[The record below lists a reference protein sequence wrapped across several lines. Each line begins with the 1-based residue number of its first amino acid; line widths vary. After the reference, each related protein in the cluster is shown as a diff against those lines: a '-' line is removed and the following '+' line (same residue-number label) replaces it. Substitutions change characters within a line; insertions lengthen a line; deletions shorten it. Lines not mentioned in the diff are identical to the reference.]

1 MNIFYVNQLNNFS
14 RLYVA
19 SAKYEKLLSP
29 DDAELYVAMLD
40 IDGYTDWTLPTSEA
54 IYHIEYMQKYKYIPD
69 DFHLAKKMAYLTNHP
84 QIITAYTR
92 SMDKRINIANPDG
105 REGVVRP
112 VRMVAC

>member
-19 SAKYEKLLSP
+19 SATYEKLLSP
-29 DDAELYVAMLD
+29 EDAELYVAMLD
-40 IDGYTDWTLPTSEA
+40 IDGYNDWTLPTGEA
-54 IYHIEYMQKYKYIPD
+54 IRSIEYMQKYKYIPEE
-69 DFHLAKKMAYLTNHP
+69 FHLDKKMAYLTNHP

-105 REGVVRP
+105 CEGVVRP
-112 VRMVAC
+112 VRIVAC